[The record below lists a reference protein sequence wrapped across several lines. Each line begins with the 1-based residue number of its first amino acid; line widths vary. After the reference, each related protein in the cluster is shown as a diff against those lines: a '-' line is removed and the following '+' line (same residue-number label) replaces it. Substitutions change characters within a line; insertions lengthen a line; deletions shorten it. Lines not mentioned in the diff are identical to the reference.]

1 MPYIV
6 NTYNGQQ
13 ITIVNDGSI
22 DQTTDIKLI
31 GRNYAGFG
39 EILNENMINL
49 MENFA
54 GTTPPPRPIAG
65 QLWYDSA
72 NKVLK
77 FYDGN
82 QMRIAGGA
90 EVGVTQP
97 AGLAKGDFWWEE
109 DGEQLYVYNGED
121 FILVGPVATGG
132 EGVSQ
137 VSVATIK
144 DTLANDR
151 TILKVTVQD
160 QVINIVSKDEFT
172 IDNSVNPITGFSA
185 IKKGLNLASKT
196 TFPGMR
202 YWGTAEDAD
211 NLGGIPASQ
220 YVLNSGL
227 QSFSDVVSFLNDNGI
242 VLGAGSDLKLHITQ
256 GDQVNVTNQVGR
268 IINFNVNDI
277 GAGAIN
283 VGRFEGDEFLPGQ
296 DNTGSIGS
304 NANKWAIGY
313 FYDINLDNNGA
324 LNGNVVGDLTG
335 NVTGNTTG
343 THNGNVNSTV
353 GVSTFNDVTVSG
365 TLTANLTGTSTTAT
379 KLIINS
385 GNGFSATTAV
395 PAGADKRSIMARDTN
410 GEVSATVFNGTA
422 TTANA
427 LGGAVANIAAVANTI
442 AQRDSEGD
450 LVARKFEG
458 TATAAQY
465 ADLAENYLGDN
476 KYDPGTVLIFG
487 GANEVTTT
495 SIFCDHRVAGVVST
509 DPAHLMNAGLF
520 GDFVNAV
527 ALRGRVPCK
536 VEGAVNKGDLI
547 VTSPTPGVATAL
559 TKDSALP
566 NAVCI
571 IGKAIESSSDTG
583 IKLVEVVV

>member
-13 ITIVNDGSI
+13 ITIVNDGTI
-22 DQTTDIKLI
+22 DETTDIKLI

-39 EILNENMINL
+39 EILNENMVNL

-220 YVLNSGL
+220 YILNSGL
-227 QSFSDVVSFLNDNGI
+227 QSFSDVVNFLNDNGI
-242 VLGAGSDLKLHITQ
+242 VIGAGSDLKLHVTQ
-256 GDQVNVTNQVGR
+256 GDQVNITNQVGR
-268 IINFNVNDI
+268 RINFNVNDL

-296 DNTGSIGS
+296 DNTGSIGNNS
-304 NANKWAIGY
+304 NKWAIGY
-313 FYDINLDNNGA
+313 FYDITLDANGA
-324 LNGNVVGDLTG
+324 LNGNVVGDITG

-343 THNGNVNSTV
+343 THNGNVQSTI
-353 GVSTFNDVTVSG
+353 GTSTFNDVTVTG
-365 TLTANLTGTSTTAT
+365 NLTANLTGTSTTAT
-379 KLIINS
+379 KLIIDS

-395 PAGADKRSIMARDTN
+395 PAGADKRSIPARN
-410 GEVSATVFNGTA
+410 ASGEITATVFNGTA
-422 TTANA
+422 TDSSALDGSAADITAT
-427 LGGAVANIAAVANTI
+427 ANTI
-442 AQRDSEGD
+442 AKRDSEGD

-495 SIFCDHRVAGVVST
+495 STFCDHRVAGVVST
-509 DPAHLMNAGLF
+509 EPAHLMNSGLF

-536 VEGAVNKGDLI
+536 VEGAVRKGDLL
-547 VTSPTPGVATAL
+547 VTSPNSGIATAL
-559 TKDSALP
+559 SKDSAMP

-571 IGKAIESSSDTG
+571 IGKSIEDNPDTG
-583 IKLVEVVV
+583 VKLVEIVV